1 MTNTFVL
8 WLTGLPASGKS
19 DLAEGV
25 ASFLAK
31 QQLSVE
37 LINSGKLRRTP
48 LGATL
53 GFSKHERETN
63 VRRHAIAAKLLMQNG
78 VVPIVS
84 AVSPYR
90 ADRDIIRK
98 DLEHFVEVYVSTP
111 PEICQ
116 QLDKTGNWARALR
129 GEIPNFTGISDPYEA
144 PVSPEITVSLANSS
158 VEAATQTIIRYLR
171 EKDWVP
177 TPEKRPRSAEEI
189 AKKLQLLGYSDQ
201 P

>member
-19 DLAEGV
+19 NIAEGV
-25 ASFLAK
+25 ASFLAE
-31 QQLSVE
+31 QQLAVE

-78 VVPIVS
+78 VIPIVS

-90 ADRDIIRK
+90 ADRDVIRK
-98 DLEHFVEVYVSTP
+98 DLARFVEVYVSTP
-111 PEICQ
+111 PETCQ
-116 QLDKTGNWARALR
+116 QLDQTGNWARALR
-129 GEIPNFTGISDPYEA
+129 GEIPNFTGISDPYET

-158 VEAATQTIIRYLR
+158 VETATETIMHYLQD
-171 EKDWVP
+171 KNWIP
-177 TPEKRPRSAEEI
+177 TPEKRKRSAEEI